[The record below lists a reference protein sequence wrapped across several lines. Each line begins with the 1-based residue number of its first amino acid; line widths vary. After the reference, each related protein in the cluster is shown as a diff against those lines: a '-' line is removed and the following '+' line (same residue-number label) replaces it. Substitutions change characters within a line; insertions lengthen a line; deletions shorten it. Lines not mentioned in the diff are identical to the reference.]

1 MKKTLGLAMAMIIGG
16 VLVYFAASAIGIS
29 AEGAILAA
37 TAFAVIISVFS
48 TILALGRKAE
58 H

>member
-1 MKKTLGLAMAMIIGG
+1 MIVGG
-16 VLVYFAASAIGIS
+16 VLGYFVASAIGIP
-29 AEGAILAA
+29 AENAILAA
-37 TAFAVIISVFS
+37 ATFAAIISVFR